1 MSLVRN
7 NALRLALTAILASA
21 ATAASANILVVRSS
35 GPSAATYPPGRS
47 LPDNSRVTL
56 RANDVLV
63 VLDGRGTRTYR
74 GAGAVNLSQAQA
86 GTRTVVA
93 ANGQRARVGAVR
105 SAAIFPSN
113 PSTSIWQIDASQ
125 GGTVCLPSAAE
136 ATLWRPDATR
146 SGSLTIGG
154 PGGASQQV
162 NWPAGQATLA
172 WPAAMQIADG
182 AEYSLSQPGVAVP
195 TQVRVK
201 LIGPIPGDLPGVAAT
216 LIRNECQ
223 EQLDLLVAAAP
234 IDQ

>member
-7 NALRLALTAILASA
+7 RPVRLALAALLA
-21 ATAASANILVVRSS
+21 ATATAAGANVLVVRAS
-35 GPSAATYPPGRS
+35 GPSAGTYPPGRS
-47 LPDNSRVTL
+47 LPDNTRVTL
-56 RANDVLV
+56 RANDVLT

-74 GAGAVNLSQAQA
+74 GAGTVNLSQAQA

-93 ANGQRARVGAVR
+93 SNGQRARVGAVR

-146 SGSLTIGG
+146 SGSLTISG
-154 PGGASQQV
+154 PSGAAQQV

-172 WPAAMQIADG
+172 WPTAMQIADG
-182 AEYSLSQPGVAVP
+182 AEYSISQPGVAVP
-195 TQVRVK
+195 TSVRIK

-216 LIRNECQ
+216 LIRNECR